1 MACERMTISFD
12 KDANFVVIDGKAMAT
27 NELKVE
33 LLDEIV
39 VKSLEGKVD
48 YAFPDDCD
56 KPIVD
61 FFRVLQRETAPGSKL
76 YDKSKEIDAAI
87 AAADEQGKV
96 SSEENADD

>member
-12 KDANFVVIDGKAMAT
+12 KDANFVVIDRKAMAT

-56 KPIVD
+56 KPIVSL
-61 FFRVLQRETAPGSKL
+61 LQGSSTRNGPWLK
-76 YDKSKEIDAAI
+76 AI
-87 AAADEQGKV
+87 
-96 SSEENADD
+96 

>member
-1 MACERMTISFD
+1 
-12 KDANFVVIDGKAMAT
+12 MAT

-76 YDKSKEIDAAI
+76 YDKIKEIDAAI
-87 AAADEQGKV
+87 APQMSKV
-96 SSEENADD
+96 KSRAKKTPTIKWSR

>member
-48 YAFPDDCD
+48 
-56 KPIVD
+56 
-61 FFRVLQRETAPGSKL
+61 
-76 YDKSKEIDAAI
+76 
-87 AAADEQGKV
+87 
-96 SSEENADD
+96 

>member
-1 MACERMTISFD
+1 
-12 KDANFVVIDGKAMAT
+12 MAT

-76 YDKSKEIDAAI
+76 YDKIKEIDAAI

>member
-48 YAFPDDCD
+48 YAFPRMIAIS
-56 KPIVD
+56 PLSTS
-61 FFRVLQRETAPGSKL
+61 FRVLQRETAPGSKL
-76 YDKSKEIDAAI
+76 YDKTKR
-87 AAADEQGKV
+87 
-96 SSEENADD
+96 